1 MEDVPSGVQLK
12 NKELPSEETDR
23 FSEDTA
29 GNGAGAGTGS
39 VDGATDGS
47 VDGTVAC
54 GASDAGTVW
63 VVVLEVN
70 FPFSNT

>member
-1 MEDVPSGVQLK
+1 MEEVPSGVQLK

-29 GNGAGAGTGS
+29 GNGAGAGAGAGS
-39 VDGATDGS
+39 VDGS
-47 VDGTVAC
+47 VDGTGAC
-54 GASDAGTVW
+54 GVPEAGTVW